1 MKVGVAGI
9 PNAWSSERMAHA
21 LREDGAD
28 AFVFSLGDCLHDLS
42 AGRVTLQGFDLTT
55 LDAIVVKKLASQSDP
70 AARLR
75 LHMLREL
82 ESRGVRVFSPPSV
95 IELVMDRYWMT
106 MTLAGAGLPIPNTS
120 SFESERAMLE
130 AVRETPSAVIK
141 PVYTSK
147 GRGMVRVGEDG
158 DRFLADAWQDSD
170 GRVLL
175 QEFVQSPGRDIGAC
189 VLGGRFVGAFY
200 RVAEEGR
207 WMTTTAAGG
216 RYQPCDLSPEG
227 ITLAERVAGLFG
239 LDYTIVDL
247 VESKD
252 GLLIY
257 EASAFGGFRGLWD
270 ASRHDVARDY
280 ARHILQ
286 IQSAPQAVS

>member
-1 MKVGVAGI
+1 
-9 PNAWSSERMAHA
+9 MAQA
-21 LREDGAD
+21 LREDGAAD

-42 AGRVTLQGFDLTT
+42 AGRVTLQGVDLTD

-75 LHMLREL
+75 LHTLREL
-82 ESRGVRVFSPPSV
+82 ESRGVRVYSPPSV
-95 IELVMDRYWMT
+95 IEVVMDRYWMT
-106 MTLAGAGLPIPNTS
+106 MTLAAAGLPMPATS
-120 SFESERAMLE
+120 SFESERAMME
-130 AVRETPSAVIK
+130 AVRGTPSAVIK

-147 GRGMVRVGEDG
+147 GRGMVRVGDDG
-158 DRFLADAWQDSD
+158 DRFLADAWHESD

-175 QEFVQSPGRDIGAC
+175 QEFVEGPGRDIGAC

-216 RYQPCDLSPEG
+216 RYEPCDLSREG
-227 ITLAERVAGLFG
+227 IALAERVANLFG

-247 VESKD
+247 VECAA
-252 GLLIY
+252 GFLIY
-257 EASAFGGFRGLWD
+257 EASAFGGFRGLWE
-270 ASRHDVARDY
+270 ASRYDVAGDY
-280 ARHILQ
+280 ARHILESQ
-286 IQSAPQAVS
+286 TAAPQAVS